1 MTQSKTQET
10 KNAILL
16 FTAALIWGTA
26 FVAQSVG
33 ADHVGGFTFNGI
45 RNIVGGSFLIPLIFI
60 FRRLHLVER
69 PNTENR
75 SEEAVIKGKTSSSP
89 VITKTELK
97 GGILCGI
104 VLCAASNLQQIGI
117 AYTTTAKAGFLT
129 ALYVIIVPFFGFVFL
144 KRKIKP
150 VLAVCVVFAV
160 AGLYLLCMSKEA
172 FSLAFGDL
180 LELLCAFAFALH
192 ILVIDHYSPK
202 SSGVVL
208 SCIQF
213 FTSGIISCILML
225 IFENP
230 TVDGIRHA
238 LIAILYAGIM
248 SSGIAYTL
256 QIIGQR
262 KLNATIAALIM
273 CMESVIAAI
282 SGWALLGQALSARE
296 IAGCVLMF
304 IAIVI
309 ATLKG

>member
-1 MTQSKTQET
+1 MFQSKAQQT
-10 KNAILL
+10 KNAVLL

-33 ADHVGGFTFNGI
+33 AEYVGGFTFNGI
-45 RNIVGGSFLIPLIFI
+45 RNIVGGLFLIPLILV
-60 FRRLHLVER
+60 FRKLHLAER
-69 PNTENR
+69 PESENR
-75 SEEAVIKGKTSSSP
+75 PDEAVIAGKTKASP
-89 VITKTELK
+89 VVTKTELK

-104 VLCAASNLQQIGI
+104 ALCAASNLQQIGI

-129 ALYVIIVPFFGFVFL
+129 ALYVIIVPFLGFVFL
-144 KRKIKP
+144 KRKVKP
-150 VLAVCVVFAV
+150 VLIVCVVFAV
-160 AGLYLLCMSKEA
+160 GGLYLLCMSGETM
-172 FSLAFGDL
+172 SLAFGDL
-180 LELLCAFAFALH
+180 LELLCAFGFALH

-230 TVDGIRHA
+230 TTEGIRHA

-282 SGWALLGQALSARE
+282 SGWVLLGQALSGRE
-296 IAGCVLMF
+296 IAGCILMF